1 MKKNYKRKLFW
12 LTIFHRV
19 VMLLAA
25 VIYIDLIAF
34 ITTTYGTWVGALALN
49 FINMFIYYIYNYVF
63 LKLLKIQKD

>member
-34 ITTTYGTWVGALALN
+34 ITTTYGTWIGALSLN
-49 FINMFIYYIYNYVF
+49 FINMFIYYVYNYVF

>member
-1 MKKNYKRKLFW
+1 MKKEYKRKLLW

-34 ITTTYGTWVGALALN
+34 ITTTYGT
-49 FINMFIYYIYNYVF
+49 
-63 LKLLKIQKD
+63 